1 MISLRDLMSAPNNV
15 LLVEDDVDDR
25 SDLKV
30 HLEAMGFEV
39 FDIPSSDQAKESF
52 EKRDYSL
59 VMIHLAHEPLQ
70 SLALCRWIR
79 AASNV
84 PILMLINREEV
95 VDEAMAMKAGSDDY
109 VSKPINIEILTS
121 RISQQ
126 LKRGQAKRA
135 PLANVLTWGGMQ
147 MDLNQRTFTIDSNP
161 VQLTNSEFQF
171 LHLLMESPQRVF
183 SRKEILSAIGVLKGI
198 GTDHIVDSHASR
210 IRSKI
215 RKNGGPEVITVI
227 RSVGFRLADSLLL
240 AV

>member
-1 MISLRDLMSAPNNV
+1 MSAPNNV
-15 LLVEDDVDDR
+15 LLVEDDIDDR
-25 SDLKV
+25 ADLKL
-30 HLEAMGFEV
+30 HLEAMDFEV
-39 FDIPSSDQAKESF
+39 FDIPSSTEAKESF

-59 VMIHLAHEPLQ
+59 VMIHLAHDPLQ

-84 PILMLINREEV
+84 PILMLTNREEV
-95 VDEAMAMKAGSDDY
+95 VDEAMAMKAGADDY
-109 VSKPINIEILTS
+109 VSKPINLAVLTS
-121 RISQQ
+121 RITQQ

-135 PLANVLTWGGMQ
+135 PLANVLRWAGME

-161 VQLTNSEFQF
+161 VQLTNSEFHF

-215 RKNGGPEVITVI
+215 RKNGGPEVISVI
-227 RSVGFRLADSLLL
+227 RSVGFRLADSLLE

>member
-1 MISLRDLMSAPNNV
+1 
-15 LLVEDDVDDR
+15 
-25 SDLKV
+25 
-30 HLEAMGFEV
+30 
-39 FDIPSSDQAKESF
+39 
-52 EKRDYSL
+52 
-59 VMIHLAHEPLQ
+59 
-70 SLALCRWIR
+70 
-79 AASNV
+79 
-84 PILMLINREEV
+84 MLINREEV

-109 VSKPINIEILTS
+109 VSKPINVQILTS